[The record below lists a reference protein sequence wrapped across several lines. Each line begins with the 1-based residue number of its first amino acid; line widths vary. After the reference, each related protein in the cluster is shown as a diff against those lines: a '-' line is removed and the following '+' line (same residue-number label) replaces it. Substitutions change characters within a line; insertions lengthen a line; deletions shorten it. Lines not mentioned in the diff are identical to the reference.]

1 MVHFFRLT
9 FGLIALN
16 SEILHLKSVS
26 GLKKDTLNISLE
38 SKFTSGSHAL
48 KAPHILFHSLAFSEH
63 RVVNIFPCFYKLV
76 SSAVLG
82 LQLSAGPHPQMLGFR
97 WFLASHFL

>member
-1 MVHFFRLT
+1 MSCSTFFRLT

-48 KAPHILFHSLAFSEH
+48 KAPQVLFHSLAFSEH
-63 RVVNIFPCFYKLV
+63 RVVNIFPCF
-76 SSAVLG
+76 
-82 LQLSAGPHPQMLGFR
+82 
-97 WFLASHFL
+97 